1 MYVVSDNLSCI
12 LLNGRLSELMK
23 DETNTIYAEQEDSQ
37 SQGEPKYFFQ
47 STRPKVH
54 GSLIDS

>member
-23 DETNTIYAEQEDSQ
+23 DETNTIYAEQEDS
-37 SQGEPKYFFQ
+37 
-47 STRPKVH
+47 
-54 GSLIDS
+54 